1 MMSFPSR
8 NIVEKVKKEYPK
20 GTRVQLIHMEDPY
33 RQMPEGIKGTVVAVD
48 DTATIHVSWDNGT
61 TLGVVYGEDSC
72 KKIVQ
77 MPDEVVDQILFIRE
91 TGLTNMFDIRRV
103 KMVAAELEMT
113 ELVKFLDKYKE
124 EYANFIL
131 KGERG

>member
-1 MMSFPSR
+1 MMNFPNR
-8 NIVEKVKKEYPK
+8 RIVEKVKKEYPK

-48 DTATIHVSWDNGT
+48 DTATIHVNWDNGA

-77 MPDEVVDQILFIRE
+77 IPDKVVDQILFIRE

-103 KMVAAELEMT
+103 KMIAAELEMT
-113 ELVKFLDKYKE
+113 ELVKFLDKHKD